1 MELEPLLLTI
11 MLAGTAAY
19 TVYQIE
25 KRREDIRRTI
35 EVIELKDTEFWEGLS
50 AFRTRTTARA

>member
-1 MELEPLLLTI
+1 MELEPIVLGL

-25 KRREDIRRTI
+25 KRREEIRRTI
-35 EVIELKDTEFWEGLS
+35 EVLGMEDAEFWEGLS
-50 AFRTRTTARA
+50 AYRAPAAKA

>member
-1 MELEPLLLTI
+1 MELEPLVLGI

-25 KRREDIRRTI
+25 KRREEIRRTI
-35 EVIELKDTEFWEGLS
+35 EVIGMEDAEFWEGLS
-50 AFRTRTTARA
+50 EYRTRVAKA

>member
-1 MELEPLLLTI
+1 MNLESLLLTI

-25 KRREDIRRTI
+25 KRREEIRRTI
-35 EVIELKDTEFWEGLS
+35 EVIELKDTEFWEDLT
-50 AFRTRTTARA
+50 AFRAQATARA